1 MWKKKK
7 REKTSNSSLAHKSQ
21 STDSRTPGLAKLVHI
36 QNPLGQGIIEKYPF
50 FFKEKIHQMIYSSP
64 DKTAHT
70 QKKVEKELQTST
82 VKYIPKVLSA
92 SKKSKKSGTGH
103 FHPINPRTKI
113 SENSTETRV
122 FDSKSL
128 FIWPWLWE
136 TVIILRL
143 SIYPRFLNI

>member
-1 MWKKKK
+1 
-7 REKTSNSSLAHKSQ
+7 
-21 STDSRTPGLAKLVHI
+21 
-36 QNPLGQGIIEKYPF
+36 
-50 FFKEKIHQMIYSSP
+50 MIYRSP

-70 QKKVEKELQTST
+70 QKKVEKELQTLT

-128 FIWPWLWE
+128 FIWP
-136 TVIILRL
+136 
-143 SIYPRFLNI
+143 